1 MLLTFILSRSARVT
15 TETLA
20 GAVSS
25 VCLVWVAVTTT
36 VSLAL
41 TDSAWARPGTAS
53 RPRESRMGFS
63 LKRPCCN
70 CIVKNSMDITE
81 VMGSGFF

>member
-20 GAVSS
+20 GADSS
-25 VCLVWVAVTTT
+25 VCLVWVAVTTM

-53 RPRESRMGFS
+53 RPRESKIGF
-63 LKRPCCN
+63 KRNTPCCN
-70 CIVKNSMDITE
+70 CIVKTP
-81 VMGSGFF
+81 